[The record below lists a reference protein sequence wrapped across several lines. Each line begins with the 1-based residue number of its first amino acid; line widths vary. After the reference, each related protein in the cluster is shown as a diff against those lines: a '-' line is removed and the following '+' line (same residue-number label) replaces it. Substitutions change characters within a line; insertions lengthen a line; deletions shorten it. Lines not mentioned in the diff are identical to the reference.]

1 MSEDQL
7 GGSAICRGGLVTN
20 AIISVD
26 LKKTAI
32 SSEFQNKKYLSGK
45 TVGKRCKQLS
55 NLENCLKTPGETKTQ
70 ANKVNFWQID
80 N

>member
-32 SSEFQNKKYLSGK
+32 SSEFRNKKYLSGK
-45 TVGKRCKQLS
+45 TVGKKM
-55 NLENCLKTPGETKTQ
+55 
-70 ANKVNFWQID
+70 
-80 N
+80 